1 MPLRFNRRFTAGPFR
16 VNLSRSGVSW
26 SLGRRGMWLTI
37 GRNRVRTSVGIPG
50 TGFGWYEE
58 RPTAARFNAILWI
71 LGIGFL
77 VLGVAVAFLW
87 H

>member
-1 MPLRFNRRFTAGPFR
+1 
-16 VNLSRSGVSW
+16 
-26 SLGRRGMWLTI
+26 MWLTI

>member
-1 MPLRFNRRFTAGPFR
+1 MPLRFNRRFTAGLFR
-16 VNLSRSGVSW
+16 VNLSRSGVLW
-26 SLGRRGMWLTI
+26 SLGRRGVWLTI

-50 TGFGWYEE
+50 TGIGWYEQ
-58 RPTAARFNAILWI
+58 RAIAAGHNAILRI
-71 LGIGFL
+71 LVIGFL